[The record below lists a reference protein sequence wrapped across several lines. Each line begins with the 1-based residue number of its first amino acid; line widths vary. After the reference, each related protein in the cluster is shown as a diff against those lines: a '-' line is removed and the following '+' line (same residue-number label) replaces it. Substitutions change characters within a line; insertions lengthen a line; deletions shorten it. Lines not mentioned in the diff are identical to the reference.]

1 MSKSGGNGL
10 CEGNKLNCVTNKLLN
25 DVTAQYRG
33 GEKVWLSLTLHPGM
47 APIIGKPTDCFRMQR
62 SQKCIYKE
70 QTHPL

>member
-33 GEKVWLSLTLHPGM
+33 GGEGV
-47 APIIGKPTDCFRMQR
+47 A
-62 SQKCIYKE
+62 
-70 QTHPL
+70 